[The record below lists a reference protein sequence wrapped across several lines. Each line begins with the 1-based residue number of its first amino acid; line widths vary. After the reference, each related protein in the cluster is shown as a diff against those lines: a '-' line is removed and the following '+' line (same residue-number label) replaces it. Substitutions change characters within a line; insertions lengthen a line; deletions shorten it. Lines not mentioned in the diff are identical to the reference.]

1 MAKTKTSVRAAKK
14 LLHFA
19 TAAAVA
25 KPKHVAK
32 EKKKVTHRDLALKTK
47 AALANGFR
55 NFLISKGLASYVNKR
70 LYGMPS
76 FELMHV
82 GNIKGVYTY
91 SPEKSGDFCV
101 TQADVI
107 DNISPDCAFD
117 TSKVAIATFSDI
129 SVRVRDGS
137 GGCATQVNVNPRVK
151 LVITTDGVR
160 KTARLCHTDTRIV

>member
-25 KPKHVAK
+25 KPKPVA
-32 EKKKVTHRDLALKTK
+32 THRDLALKTK

-70 LYGMPS
+70 SSGGGMPS
-76 FELMHV
+76 FELTHV
-82 GNIKGVYTY
+82 GNIKAVYTY
-91 SPEKSGDFCV
+91 SPEKSGDFRV

-107 DNISPDCAFD
+107 DNISPDFAFD

-160 KTARLCHTDTRIV
+160 KTARLCHTDTRIA

>member
-1 MAKTKTSVRAAKK
+1 MAKTKINVRAAKK

-19 TAAAVA
+19 AAAAVA
-25 KPKHVAK
+25 KPKP
-32 EKKKVTHRDLALKTK
+32 VTKAHRELALKTK

-55 NFLISKGLASYVNKR
+55 NFLISKGLASYANKR
-70 LYGMPS
+70 SQTGGMPS
-76 FELMHV
+76 FELTHV
-82 GNIKGVYTY
+82 GNIKAVYTY
-91 SPEKSGDFCV
+91 SPEKSGDFRV

-107 DNISPDCAFD
+107 DNISPDFAFD

-137 GGCATQVNVNPRVK
+137 GGRATQVNVNPRVK

-160 KTARLCHTDTRIV
+160 KTAKLCHTDMRIA